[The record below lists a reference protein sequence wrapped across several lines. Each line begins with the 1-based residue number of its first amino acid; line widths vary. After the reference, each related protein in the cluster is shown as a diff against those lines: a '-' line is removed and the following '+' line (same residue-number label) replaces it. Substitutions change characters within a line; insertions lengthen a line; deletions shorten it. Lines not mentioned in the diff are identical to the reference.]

1 MMPPRDGAGPRPE
14 AEPSASREAGSEDP
28 GKPREQRLGSIRV
41 GLIGPGSIADA
52 HLAPAIRAT
61 EGMELR
67 AILSRDHARAQMFA
81 VKHGAAAAHDDLE
94 AMLGEVDAVVI
105 ASPDKLHAAQA
116 IACAR
121 AGKHIL
127 VEKPMATTPEDAHA
141 MVAAAREAGVV
152 LGVAYHLRFHLGHRA
167 LAARIKDGAL
177 GAPLHARIQW
187 TYEAKDASNW
197 RAHAEVGRWWG
208 LAGVGTHCLD
218 FVRWM
223 MREAGGCGEVE
234 QVASVISQPKW
245 KTGHDENAVI
255 ALRFASGATAEITTS
270 VLYRSP
276 RRVEIYGARG
286 AASCDETLGPHGGG
300 TITVDGAAL
309 LFQQV
314 DPYAGEMADF
324 ARAIASGDRCEVDGV
339 EGARNVEILS
349 FSAP

>member
-1 MMPPRDGAGPRPE
+1 MMPPREGKHPE
-14 AEPSASREAGSEDP
+14 R
-28 GKPREQRLGSIRV
+28 RLGSIRV

-52 HLAPAIRAT
+52 HLAPAIAAT
-61 EGMELR
+61 EGLELR
-67 AILSRDHARAQMFA
+67 AVLSRDRARAERFA
-81 VKHGAAAAHDDLE
+81 AKHGGAAAHDDLD
-94 AMLGEVDAVVI
+94 AMLREVDAVVI

-116 IACAR
+116 IAAAR
-121 AGKHIL
+121 AGKHVL

-141 MVAAAREAGVV
+141 MVAAARDAGVV
-152 LGVAYHLRFHLGHRA
+152 LGVAYHLRWHLGHRA
-167 LAARIKDGAL
+167 LADRVRAGAL
-177 GAPLHARIQW
+177 GTPLHARIQW

-223 MREAGGCGEVE
+223 MREAGGCGEVDL
-234 QVASVISQPKW
+234 VHGVISQPRW

-276 RRVEIYGARG
+276 RRVELYGARG
-286 AASCDETLGPHGGG
+286 AAVCDETLGPHGGG

-309 LFQQV
+309 LFAQV

-324 ARAIASGDRCEVDGV
+324 ARAIRDGGRCEVDGA
-339 EGARNVEILS
+339 EGARNVELLERAS
-349 FSAP
+349 PLDR